1 MAKYEIM
8 LLVDGSLEEKKA
20 HEAIKN
26 LTAIFSKQKD
36 YKETSLGLKDLAYKI
51 NGHEKA
57 WYIQL
62 NFNLSDTAKIAEF
75 RRLTLIDKAVI
86 RHLIINLEK
95 DYGAAALNN
104 PKKVKRSANKKAKY
118 DERMAKIAAE
128 KEAKEKQ
135 MQELKDINTLASKKE
150 EK

>member
-8 LLVDGSLEEKKA
+8 LLVDGNLDEAGAKS
-20 HEAIKN
+20 AIKD
-26 LTAIFSKQKD
+26 LTALFSKQKD

-51 NGHEKA
+51 NGLSKA

-62 NFNLSDTAKIAEF
+62 NFSLEDAEKIAEF

-95 DYGAAALNN
+95 DYGANAMKNE
-104 PKKVKRSANKKAKY
+104 KKVKRSKAKAIKY
-118 DERMAKIAAE
+118 KERMAKIAAE
-128 KEAKEKQ
+128 REAKEKQ
-135 MQELKDINTLASKKE
+135 MQELKDINSLAEKPSK
-150 EK
+150 